1 MPYYARNTEVLLK
14 GKRLLPLRG
23 EIHRFAHIPKAL
35 PWANRVVPFQ
45 GEGKCP
51 THVPITLSLEAIP
64 MQLLYIHT
72 PRRGNELSAN
82 RVVPFQG
89 ECKCP
94 THVPITLSLE
104 AIPMQ
109 LLYIHTPRRG
119 NQLSA
124 QGNTLGKIKKQI
136 TP

>member
-72 PRRGNELSAN
+72 PRRGN
-82 RVVPFQG
+82 
-89 ECKCP
+89 
-94 THVPITLSLE
+94 
-104 AIPMQ
+104 
-109 LLYIHTPRRG
+109 
-119 NQLSA
+119 QLSA
-124 QGNTLGKIKKQI
+124 QDNVLGNNNGNKCRPERAKAI
-136 TP
+136 